1 MGAEGTSRRTSGGG
15 GVVACPVN
23 GKPRNNSRCSNR
35 AKEAGDIDG
44 RSEAETGDA
53 WSAAANG
60 RETETLSH
68 WLGTQQSPLTWARG
82 RGVPDQGKLLGSGGG
97 LCPEQDGKAA
107 RLGTRRHW
115 VGSSDGG

>member
-44 RSEAETGDA
+44 PAAGQRQRQATPGVLQRMGARQRHCHTGWEPSKAHSLGHGGVVCQTKESCLEAVVV
-53 WSAAANG
+53 SA
-60 RETETLSH
+60 LSKM
-68 WLGTQQSPLTWARG
+68 AR
-82 RGVPDQGKLLGSGGG
+82 RQG
-97 LCPEQDGKAA
+97 
-107 RLGTRRHW
+107 
-115 VGSSDGG
+115 